1 MLPNSLCPG
10 ATMADQAVWV
20 FAAHILW
27 ALNLDREKDEFG
39 KEIVPEVG
47 PLMFTS
53 GGEAS

>member
-1 MLPNSLCPG
+1 
-10 ATMADQAVWV
+10 MADQAVWV
-20 FAAHILW
+20 FASHILW

-39 KEIVPEVG
+39 KEIVPDVS